1 VHQITILEENETMRG
16 SIEKYPSGIK
26 TLDNRSRV
34 IAGLKGSKD
43 SAKGQI
49 RKQGGLGKNLTLTNM
64 PESQSSN
71 PVIFIQ

>member
-1 VHQITILEENETMRG
+1 MRG

-49 RKQGGLGKNLTLTNM
+49 RKQGGLGKNLTNM

-71 PVIFIQ
+71 PVIFIQQG